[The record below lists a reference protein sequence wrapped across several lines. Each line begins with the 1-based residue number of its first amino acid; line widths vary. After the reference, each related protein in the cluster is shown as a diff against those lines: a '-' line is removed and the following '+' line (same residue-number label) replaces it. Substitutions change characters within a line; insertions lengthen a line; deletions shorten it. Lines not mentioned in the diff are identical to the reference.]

1 MQLPSRSHGTSLW
14 PPAGHLQAGQAW
26 NCLGWGAIRHRN
38 YAAVDRYVE
47 GGLAYCAE
55 HDLEIYERYLY
66 TYRARAAL
74 DRARW
79 DEAIEAAMV
88 VVHERGPSII
98 PPHVASVVAA
108 LARLRQGEAGS
119 SELLDRA
126 TAVAEQDGRL
136 GMLSHVAAAR
146 AEEAWLEGR
155 HEAIAELT
163 APILERAA
171 REGAPPGSRGAL
183 PLEVARRATG

>member
-1 MQLPSRSHGTSLW
+1 MPGAGARSAT
-14 PPAGHLQAGQAW
+14 A
-26 NCLGWGAIRHRN
+26 N
-38 YAAVDRYVE
+38 YADVDRYVE

-98 PPHVASVVAA
+98 PPQV
-108 LARLRQGEAGS
+108 
-119 SELLDRA
+119 
-126 TAVAEQDGRL
+126 
-136 GMLSHVAAAR
+136 
-146 AEEAWLEGR
+146 
-155 HEAIAELT
+155 
-163 APILERAA
+163 
-171 REGAPPGSRGAL
+171 GSRRGGGW
-183 PLEVARRATG
+183 PG